1 MSGNLGMGC
10 GNLNTCR
17 TLEGS
22 EVILV
27 NTEKYEMKLILTERQ
42 EYYNFY
48 EGSNV
53 RFC

>member
-1 MSGNLGMGC
+1 MSGKLGMGR
-10 GNLNTCR
+10 GNLNTCH
-17 TLEGS
+17 TLKGS
-22 EVILV
+22 EAILV

-42 EYYNFY
+42 EYSDFY